1 MGRQEKSLE
10 NNLGELRKSLLL
22 LPPFAPFVFACES
35 HLWEIKVYELLSLIK
50 FINFPTY
57 TKQKINS
64 TSNEH
69 RQQSSSINFQ
79 FLTRLLPQ

>member
-50 FINFPTY
+50 FINFLPHTHTHK
-57 TKQKINS
+57 TKD
-64 TSNEH
+64 
-69 RQQSSSINFQ
+69 QQHF
-79 FLTRLLPQ
+79 R